1 MSKMFE
7 GPQLMLDDRN
17 FPGVMS
23 RQVRASVRIG
33 PRKFNQG
40 PLQLLATRGG
50 YLPQVVWVE
59 RVRETTVEAL
69 TDADVKSS
77 GFDSYSQLVGDLAS
91 YYPKIK
97 GTTPVTVIEFSYD
110 VV

>member
-17 FPGVMS
+17 FQGIMN
-23 RQVRASVRIG
+23 RRVRSSVRIG

-69 TDADVKSS
+69 TQADVTSA
-77 GFDSYSQLVGDLAS
+77 GFESYSELVGDLAT

-97 GTTPVTVIEFSYD
+97 ATTPVTVIEFSYD